1 MALIARAPWTS
12 QPQLPTLG
20 APEFRSVTTLAS
32 HNFANTGTTRNAR
45 KSGIV
50 HTSNGS
56 STYLSKSI
64 AVRSGQALFLAAY
77 FRRTAADTAGNAV
90 YSFGENAATG
100 SLLGLRTGAGGFAGS
115 MGITYRAAA
124 LGPFFEVGT
133 NTVNTI
139 PVGTD
144 VCVVGV
150 VPSLSSADAYLYING
165 IKYNTVLAA
174 GSPSGS
180 ALFSFE
186 TIGAVRRDTVAS
198 FYPADVYAVGHGG
211 AIAEHRARHLSLNP
225 WEMFAPQ
232 QRRIWVPGDTVVTI
246 ARPGS
251 DITTTGW
258 TGTPD
263 NVTKYANI
271 DEASASDTDYIT
283 SPQITGVVAPITFGI
298 KDQNGNP
305 NTLPAGTWSVS
316 VRANFT
322 EGTTAPQFRIALLD
336 SAGVSVGNSAYQLV
350 TASYATYTLPVTT
363 TGIAARIRI
372 EFP

>member
-1 MALIARAPWTS
+1 MALIAKAPWTS

-50 HTSNGS
+50 HSSNGS
-56 STYLSKSI
+56 STYLNRSI
-64 AVRSGQALFLAAY
+64 AVGAAPEKFVVAY
-77 FRRTAADTAGNAV
+77 FRRTAAAGISAV
-90 YSFGENAATG
+90 IYSLGENASTG
-100 SLLGLRTGAGGFAGS
+100 SLIALRGSVNSGGISLLYRATATGA
-115 MGITYRAAA
+115 
-124 LGPFFEVGT
+124 FFEVGSGAT
-133 NTVNTI
+133 SIV
-139 PVGTD
+139 PLDTD

-150 VPSLSSADAYLYING
+150 LPSYSSADAYVYVNG
-165 IKYNTVLAA
+165 IKYNTVLSA
-174 GSPSGS
+174 GAPSGN
-180 ALFSFE
+180 ATLGFE
-186 TIGAVRRDTVAS
+186 TIGADRRSAVS
-198 FYPADVYAVGHGG
+198 LFYPADVYAVGHGG

-225 WEMFAPQ
+225 WEMFVPQ

-336 SAGVSVGNSAYQLV
+336 SGGVSVGNSAYQLV